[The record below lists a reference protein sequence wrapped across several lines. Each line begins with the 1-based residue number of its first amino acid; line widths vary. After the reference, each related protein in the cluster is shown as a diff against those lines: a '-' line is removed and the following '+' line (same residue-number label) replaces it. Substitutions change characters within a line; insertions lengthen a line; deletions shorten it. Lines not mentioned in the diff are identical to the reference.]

1 MNDNK
6 NLPLEAEIVSLRA
19 TAEEAKKVR
28 ANLQTKTTIIKKA
41 INPSEFRIPQG
52 PMCIGGKWY
61 V

>member
-28 ANLQTKTTIIKKA
+28 ANLQAKTAIIKKA

-52 PMCIGGKWY
+52 PMRIGGKWY